1 MTAYTITLDASG
13 WKSAHDFRLAFK
25 KAIGAPE
32 WHGDIVAAFLD
43 SIFGGG
49 MNALKPPY
57 VIRVVNTA
65 DLGTEMKEMLHAF
78 SSALAETR
86 ARRLA
91 RTGEDVAVRLEIE
104 DRFFPSSA
112 RGHDGAAPAPV
123 WEARRARSAVPA
135 VSLKIGG
142 ARATMVAINNPR

>member
-13 WKSAHDFRLAFK
+13 WKSAQDFRLAFK

-49 MNALKPPY
+49 TNALKPPY

-65 DLGTEMKEMLHAF
+65 DLGTEMKEMLHDF
-78 SSALAETR
+78 SSAIAETR
-86 ARRLA
+86 ARRLV

-104 DRFFPSSA
+104 D
-112 RGHDGAAPAPV
+112 
-123 WEARRARSAVPA
+123 
-135 VSLKIGG
+135 
-142 ARATMVAINNPR
+142 